1 MKIVWVAL
9 AIGAIVLIAKKCIG
23 GKNSGGTDIGDP
35 EPPAPE
41 GSKINK
47 NQAKKVFL
55 LNIDKFAP
63 ILPSLNNE
71 SFDPRLWTE
80 MIVTIN
86 DYHLTELWKKYVS
99 LVDVKDRWKRL
110 LASWQIKSDDC
121 KSFTCVRKD
130 NISSYTLPNGDSII
144 MGEKYKVETACWVYT
159 SEDQDGRTSKRIITK
174 GIVVPFQE

>member
-1 MKIVWVAL
+1 MKFVWIVL
-9 AIGAIVLIAKKCIG
+9 AIGAIVLISKMSKS
-23 GKNSGGTDIGDP
+23 GKSGGGDDDGINP
-35 EPPAPE
+35 GDENTPFQ
-41 GSKINK
+41 INK

-86 DYHLTELWKKYVS
+86 DSHLIELWKKYVS
-99 LVDVKDRWKRL
+99 VADVKDRWKRL

-130 NISSYTLPNGDSII
+130 NISSYTLPNGDAIT

-159 SEDQDGRTSKRIITK
+159 CEDQEGNVCKRIISK
-174 GIVVPFQE
+174 GIVVPFHE